1 MKKYAPPFEITTEM
15 INRVASISEKI
26 TRLDN
31 FSNLTKRPYLRKQ
44 TKINSIHSSLAIENN
59 NLTLEQVKDVID
71 GILVLGSQRDI
82 QEVKNAYK
90 AYEMFNEVNPYSIK
104 DLKKMHGIITFL
116 TIDESGEFR
125 KGKEGVF
132 DGDKCIFMCPPP
144 GMVNELINQLFN
156 WMKENKNVI
165 HPLILSSI
173 FHYEFVFIHPFS
185 DGNGRMARLWQ
196 NILLYNWKKIFEF
209 LPIESQIFKYQNDYY
224 NVIASCNDK
233 GTSTEFIE
241 FMLKMID
248 ETITEVLN
256 IPNIPLNEETININK
271 LLSIMEQNVPL
282 TANEIM
288 IKLNIK
294 SKDTLRNK
302 YLHPAIKAGL
312 LKLTIPDKLNSKNQK
327 YYKE

>member
-1 MKKYAPPFEITTEM
+1 MKKYVPPFEITTEM
-15 INRVASISEKI
+15 INRIATISEKI
-26 TRLDN
+26 TKLDN

-71 GILVLGSQRDI
+71 GKLVLGSQRDI

-104 DLKKMHGIITFL
+104 DLKKLHGIITFL
-116 TIDESGEFR
+116 TVDDSGKFR

-144 GMVNELINQLFN
+144 GMVNELMNQLFN
-156 WMKENKNVI
+156 WMEENKETI

-196 NILLYNWKKIFEF
+196 NILLYNWKTIFEF
-209 LPIESQIFKYQNDYY
+209 LPIESQIYKYQNEYY
-224 NVIASCNDK
+224 TVIAKCNDK

-241 FMLKMID
+241 FMLQMID
-248 ETITEVLN
+248 ETISETLT
-256 IPNIPLNEETININK
+256 IPNIPLNEETVNINK
-271 LLSIMEQNVPL
+271 LLDIMEQNVPL
-282 TANEIM
+282 SANEIM
-288 IKLNIK
+288 TKLNIK

-312 LKLTIPDKLNSKNQK
+312 LKLTIPDKPNSKNQK